1 MVRHF
6 LKWVNDGRS
15 LLIAINKINI
25 ENLIYLFANSQTMN
39 TVEHMQIFSRVAE
52 LASFTQAASSMDLP
66 KATVSTAIAQLEAT
80 MGTRLLHRTTRK
92 VQLTHD
98 GQAFYERCKDVLADL
113 DELQTM
119 FQLQGEQALR
129 GRVRID
135 MSSGIAR
142 HAVLPQ
148 LPALL
153 DLHPLLE
160 IELSCTERRVDIV
173 REGFDCVLRAGPV
186 QDSSLV
192 ARHMG
197 AMRMVNCASP
207 SYIQQHGLPATLAD
221 LADHTLVH
229 YANTLGSKPDGFE
242 YANAS
247 GTQTIAMRGAITVN
261 NADAYTAACVAGLG
275 IIQVPYLGVQDLLG
289 RGQLVALLPEHCAPA
304 MPLHLIYA
312 NRRNVAKRVRVVM
325 DWLQDVLTA
334 HLEHT
339 APHSL

>member
-1 MVRHF
+1 
-6 LKWVNDGRS
+6 
-15 LLIAINKINI
+15 
-25 ENLIYLFANSQTMN
+25 MN

-153 DLHPLLE
+153 ALHPLLE
-160 IELSCTERRVDIV
+160 LELSCTERRVDIV

-207 SYIQQHGLPATLAD
+207 AYLSQRGLPATLAD
-221 LADHTLVH
+221 LAKHTLVH

-242 YANAS
+242 YAEAH
-247 GTQTIAMRGAITVN
+247 GLHAIAMHGAITVN
-261 NADAYTAACVAGLG
+261 NADAYSAACLAGLG
-275 IIQVPYLGVQDLLG
+275 IIQVPHLGVKAMLDQ
-289 RGQLVALLPEHCAPA
+289 GQLVEILPQYRAPD
-304 MPLHLIYA
+304 MPLHVVYA

-325 DWLQDVLTA
+325 DWLAEVLQA
-334 HLEHT
+334 HLET
-339 APHSL
+339 PETPHANSSAW